1 MESQY
6 WEMAST
12 NPWPTQMCSTCISL
26 RTVCSA
32 IQWSMSHLLCP
43 LSTSQYHDLSF
54 PLHFQKCDKT
64 QDDILYNFVSAEFG
78 QIIRYLSAPITG
90 SWQSQSVVVQLCIC
104 DGLKLCDKLSQ
115 GYNYTHCCATFRVF
129 VVVISL
135 QSHRYGLHW
144 ILVVGFVILA
154 VPLYVHWP
162 MAKAAGHMSCLQ
174 VQAGCFMARGSKLFW
189 SCLHCV
195 AVYISSCILTDHSS
209 TYNMKIR
216 KFCHGLS
223 HLI

>member
-12 NPWPTQMCSTCISL
+12 NPWPTQMCSTRISL

-43 LSTSQYHDLSF
+43 LSTSQHHDLSF

-90 SWQSQSVVVQLCIC
+90 SWQSQSVSSDRSFLFVMVWNFVTNSHKVITTLIVVRPSECLLWWFLCNLI
-104 DGLKLCDKLSQ
+104 DMD
-115 GYNYTHCCATFRVF
+115 YTEYLLWVLWFLQFHCMCIDQWLRQQATCPVCKFRLGA
-129 VVVISL
+129 S
-135 QSHRYGLHW
+135 
-144 ILVVGFVILA
+144 
-154 VPLYVHWP
+154 WP
-162 MAKAAGHMSCLQ
+162 EGQNSSGAAFI
-174 VQAGCFMARGSKLFW
+174 V
-189 SCLHCV
+189 
-195 AVYISSCILTDHSS
+195 
-209 TYNMKIR
+209 
-216 KFCHGLS
+216 
-223 HLI
+223 